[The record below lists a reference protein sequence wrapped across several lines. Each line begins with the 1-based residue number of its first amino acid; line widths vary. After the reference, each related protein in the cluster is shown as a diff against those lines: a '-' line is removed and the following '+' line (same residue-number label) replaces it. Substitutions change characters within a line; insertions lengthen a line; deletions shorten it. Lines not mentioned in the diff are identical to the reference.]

1 MQKKT
6 NLTDQ
11 FAGSRLRLRQM
22 TVDLRQQEPGKRPR
36 DTFQQVQKCEKGIN
50 RVGANRLH
58 RIAEVLNVPISFSFG
73 ETPGALHHRMETQ
86 EARSLPNVL
95 ASKQFLSLANSFSAI
110 RHLNVRQKV
119 VDFVDTLAAT
129 ERLAASADRP

>member
-11 FAGSRLRLRQM
+11 FVGSRLRLRQM
-22 TVDLRQQEPGKRPR
+22 AVGLRQEKSGEHPR
-36 DTFQQVQKCEKGIN
+36 VTFQQVQKHEKGIN
-50 RVGANRLH
+50 RVGASRLQ
-58 RIAEVLNVPISFSFG
+58 RIAEVLNMPISFSFG

-86 EARSLPNVL
+86 EARSLPDVL
-95 ASKQFLSLANSFSAI
+95 ASKEFLSLANSFSAI